1 MNPLYYK
8 MDEQNRLVVGKKPV
22 ECISK
27 VIQIP
32 AGRNGIIKMTQPK
45 SCLHFFEARQRDFL
59 LNARPIDKLGF
70 TIIFNYAGSQASI
83 VDKISQGLGLTLV

>member
-27 VIQIP
+27 VIQILLEEM
-32 AGRNGIIKMTQPK
+32 ASMHVR
-45 SCLHFFEARQRDFL
+45 CFL
-59 LNARPIDKLGF
+59 RIRAPNSD
-70 TIIFNYAGSQASI
+70 SQVES
-83 VDKISQGLGLTLV
+83 